1 MELNMRSALFL
12 GLCLSALIVLG
23 ACVPLASLTPEEI
36 PYPGPQVTSLEVRID
51 QPPTAYPGPMDRG
64 PDPSWTPFPT
74 PDEPAPDETF
84 AGVGNVAN
92 LAGQYGVSGKAVV
105 AGLQTL
111 IIQGFNYDGKGSAPD
126 IRLVLGQDYAS
137 PAVVLLQLEDRP
149 YESELLLMQIPS
161 SVGPGVAD
169 TIAVYAPETG
179 EVYAAAR
186 FGY

>member
-1 MELNMRSALFL
+1 MRSALCL
-12 GLCLSALIVLG
+12 SLCLLAVTVLG
-23 ACVPLASLTPEEI
+23 ACVPLASLSPGEV

-51 QPPTAYPGPMDRG
+51 QPATAYPGPAAG
-64 PDPSWTPFPT
+64 GQDPNRTPFPT

-92 LAGQYGVSGKAVV
+92 LAGEHGVSGKAVV

-111 IIQGFNYDGKGSAPD
+111 IIQGFNYDGKGSVPD
-126 IRLVLGQDYAS
+126 IRLVLGNDYDS
-137 PAVVLLQLEDRP
+137 PAAVLLQLEARP
-149 YESELLLMQIPS
+149 YESEFLFLQIPS
-161 SVGPGVAD
+161 SVGPGTAD

-186 FGY
+186 FGF